1 MQTVA
6 ERMKG
11 CKTVAERIQ
20 NGVKTPGDFMEYL
33 SCQAKEWIPGSL
45 ADINRNEHMNNC
57 GGKVETNRVNQ
68 DLIDAAITAFLNHVG
83 ASFCMDYG
91 IYADDLRY
99 ERIPLG
105 EIEFGEDQWKR
116 ESK

>member
-6 ERMKG
+6 ERMKD

-20 NGVKTPGDFMEYL
+20 IGIKTPGDYMEYL
-33 SCQAKEWIPGSL
+33 TWCAKEWIPGSL
-45 ADINRNEHMNNC
+45 ADINRNEHMNDC
-57 GGKVETNRVNQ
+57 DGKVEITKTNQ
-68 DLIDAAITAFLNHVG
+68 DLVDAAVTAFLNHVG

-91 IYADDLRY
+91 IYANDLRY
-99 ERIPLG
+99 ERLPLG

-116 ESK
+116 KSR